1 MPKIIPIRDM
11 KDTSKISQMCQESDE
26 PIFIT
31 KNGYGD
37 MVIMSMDTYEQGL
50 ADVGLYAL
58 LGKSL
63 EDEKMGRVE
72 KARVALAEIRQE
84 YGI

>member
-37 MVIMSMDTYEQGL
+37 MVIMSMDTYEQAL
-50 ADVGLYAL
+50 ADVSLYAL
-58 LGKSL
+58 LAKSL

-72 KARVALAEIRQE
+72 KARDALAEIRQE